1 MEFLLILA
9 NIFNYY
15 QNSFVMLRGYS
26 RKFSQRQWKIQLARL
41 SRGNLE
47 EQKVLSWRA
56 HFQASREPKIMNFGS
71 LGATSGMYWVYYKA
85 PVLSY
90 FEAETYVSF
99 SFGEWFQN

>member
-56 HFQASREPKIMNFGS
+56 HFQAFREPKIQDFGS

-90 FEAETYVSF
+90 IEAETYVSF
-99 SFGEWFQN
+99 S